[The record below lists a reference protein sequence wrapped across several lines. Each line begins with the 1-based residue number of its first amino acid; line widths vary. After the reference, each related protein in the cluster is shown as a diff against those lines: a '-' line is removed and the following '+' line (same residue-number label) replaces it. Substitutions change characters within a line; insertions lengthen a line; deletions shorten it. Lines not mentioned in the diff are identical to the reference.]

1 MIVALPIIA
10 QSADGKS
17 NTPEMPL
24 FSAFTSFIIISEV
37 VALKKKYIIIISA
50 IVCVLLLLSGFLI
63 FRSCDKD
70 EPNTPSLPQ
79 DSNAVDWNGQQ
90 QLPGASG
97 AGKICIPG
105 FDSLV
110 FLAGQTKQ
118 KVNFYNPAVN
128 KDRLF
133 LMTLY
138 IDNSV
143 YWKSGYCPSGSGYYD
158 IELSEPLPEGEYS
171 GYLKIQVF
179 KPDGKEVNG
188 AKVAF
193 NLLVTSEVQE

>member
-1 MIVALPIIA
+1 MEKVIHPKCLYF
-10 QSADGKS
+10 
-17 NTPEMPL
+17 L
-24 FSAFTSFIIISEV
+24 LTSFIIISEV

-97 AGKICIPG
+97 QAGKICIPG

-118 KVNFYNPAVN
+118 KVNFYNPAAN

-133 LMTLY
+133 LMTLF
-138 IDNSV
+138 IEDSV

-158 IELSEPLPEGEYS
+158 IELSEPLLEGEYS

-179 KPDGKEVNG
+179 KTDGTEVNG